1 MLNANIQCHNVTY
14 LGIGSS
20 QQIDKL
26 KVVMSNALRIGK
38 TKQRNKNT
46 EGRYYE
52 YTVQKF
58 ELLCPRRLKY
68 LNKLSSVEGALW
80 GGLVGVALLEEYL
93 TGVTF
98 ECTYPCATSNLHCG
112 LFLWF
117 KMLILSFLPLEPH
130 LPLAI
135 ILTTCHQ
142 CSSPQRIYVQINQSL
157 YKFLL
162 RICYI
167 TAAEKLLMHT

>member
-1 MLNANIQCHNVTY
+1 MSSEQEKLNRET
-14 LGIGSS
+14 
-20 QQIDKL
+20 KTL
-26 KVVMSNALRIGK
+26 KEDTMNTLC
-38 TKQRNKNT
+38 RNLNQ
-46 EGRYYE
+46 Y
-52 YTVQKF
+52 VPQ
-58 ELLCPRRLKY
+58 RLKY
-68 LNKLSSVEGALW
+68 LNNYPGEGALW
-80 GGLVGVALLEEYL
+80 GGLVSVALLEEYL

-98 ECTYPCATSNLHCG
+98 ECMHPCVTSNLHCG

-142 CSSPQRIYVQINQSL
+142 CSSPQRLYVQINQSL

-162 RICYI
+162 LLCYI
-167 TAAEKLLMHT
+167 TAAEK